1 MDFSSWAAPSRPTV
15 HLVALDPSIIDT
27 LATGELPEGEPIAP
41 IRLSPG
47 LVAPGPRR
55 TWQYRSGQLATS
67 PGDSAWITR
76 ALVDTGLGVTVGAAG
91 FHGPPDAN
99 GMVEFGYQVD
109 EERRRQGYARAAL
122 EAMLDAAAKDPA
134 VHVIRAT
141 IAPDNVA
148 SRTLVLQYD
157 FVEVGEQ
164 WDEED
169 GREIIFERPARA

>member
-1 MDFSSWAAPSRPTV
+1 MDSTSWAAPSRPTV
-15 HLVALDPSIIDT
+15 HLVALDPSIIDS
-27 LATGELPEGEPIAP
+27 LAAGELPEGDPLAP
-41 IRLSPG
+41 VRLADG
-47 LVAPGPRR
+47 LIAPGPRR
-55 TWQYRSGQLATS
+55 TWKYRSNQLAAS
-67 PGDSAWITR
+67 PSDAPWITR
-76 ALVDTGLGVTVGAAG
+76 AIVDTGLGVTVGAAG

-122 EAMLDAAAKDPA
+122 EAMLEAAAKDPA
-134 VHVIRAT
+134 VHVVRAT

-169 GREIIFERPARA
+169 GQEIIFERPAHA